1 MSQSSYVVCMSSRI
15 SLWGRAIAQHP
26 PVRRK
31 PTPKPRQFESPELE
45 VPPEPVPS
53 RKAEATSVYHTPDA
67 WPRKFGEVKPFVDD
81 KKDNPVGRPRM
92 RTDQRR
98 RNTISIAL
106 SEEEEKFVRAA
117 AAEKGISIS
126 EWARV
131 AFFRSMGKKVPPRDM
146 ARRVEASGP
155 EKKS

>member
-1 MSQSSYVVCMSSRI
+1 MSQSSYVVFMRSRI
-15 SLWGRAIAQHP
+15 SLWGQAIAKHP
-26 PVRRK
+26 LVRPK
-31 PTPKPRQFESPELE
+31 PTPKPPRVESPELE
-45 VPPEPVPS
+45 MPPEPLPS
-53 RKAEATSVYHTPDA
+53 KKSEGTSVYHTPDA
-67 WPRKFGEVKPFVDD
+67 WPRKFGETKPFVDPP
-81 KKDNPVGRPRM
+81 KENPVGRPRM

-146 ARRVEASGP
+146 ARRVEGSGP
-155 EKKS
+155 EKKP